1 MNKIEKAFLKVN
13 ADDALKERIFE
24 NVTAEMHKQRTM
36 TGNVEKSRS
45 SASKKSGYARR
56 LTAVAAVLIVAL
68 ALAGGGYHAYA
79 KPVSYI
85 TIDVNPSLEIGINRW
100 DRVVECTGFNSDGKE
115 LLERMDIKGM
125 DYRSAMEE
133 LIGDGE
139 IQKFISEGDDFV
151 LSVVSDDNDMQ
162 SEVENICNGHGM
174 RYQCNRAD
182 ESDRE
187 EAGKCNMSTGEY
199 CMKGKGG
206 INDADADSES
216 GSGHHGQDQGSWNG
230 SHGVKS
236 SDDDGD
242 MHNGQGTGS
251 GYGYKYGRQ

>member
-1 MNKIEKAFLKVN
+1 MNKIGKAFLKVN
-13 ADDALKERIFE
+13 ADDALKERTFE
-24 NVTAEMHKQRTM
+24 KVTAEMQKQRTK
-36 TGNVEKSRS
+36 TENNEKKRS
-45 SASKKSGYARR
+45 SAGGKIRYAKR

-68 ALAGGGYHAYA
+68 VFAGGGYQAYA

-100 DRVVECTGFNSDGKE
+100 DKVVECTGLNSDGKD
-115 LLERMDIKGM
+115 LLERTDIKGM

-133 LIGDGE
+133 LIGDGQ
-139 IQKFISEGDDFV
+139 IQKCISQGDDFV

-162 SEVENICNGHGM
+162 SEVETICNGHGM

-206 INDADADSES
+206 SDADDDDSGS
-216 GSGHHGQDQGSWNG
+216 GSGHHGQNQGSG
-230 SHGVKS
+230 SGNQGVDAS
-236 SDDDGD
+236 EDGSGQ
-242 MHNGQGTGS
+242 HNGQDAGS
-251 GYGYKYGRQ
+251 GHGYKYGR